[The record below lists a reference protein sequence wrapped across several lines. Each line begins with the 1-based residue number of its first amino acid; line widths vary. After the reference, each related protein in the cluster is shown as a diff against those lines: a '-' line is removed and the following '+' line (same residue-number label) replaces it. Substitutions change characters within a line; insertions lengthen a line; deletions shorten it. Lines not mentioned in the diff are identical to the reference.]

1 MTTRARRPTVG
12 PRRGA
17 TVDRVRITERP
28 STGSSGSTFS
38 IRHPEVAY
46 VFGDMVRRLYVVG
59 CLASDL
65 FVALQVHLSFP
76 SADTILL
83 PLLAA
88 VFLGLAY
95 LELRL
100 YRVLWP
106 VSRRRRIAPIVEG
119 RTRQGAS
126 SRLRTAR
133 RPSGAISGVMPN
145 PPRAPGPAEL
155 DIATAPWIVPDFAS
169 KL

>member
-46 VFGDMVRRLYVVG
+46 VFGDMVRGLYVVG

-88 VFLGLAY
+88 GFFGLAY
-95 LELRL
+95 RSEEHTSELQSPMYLVCRL
-100 YRVLWP
+100 L
-106 VSRRRRIAPIVEG
+106 
-119 RTRQGAS
+119 
-126 SRLRTAR
+126 L
-133 RPSGAISGVMPN
+133 
-145 PPRAPGPAEL
+145 
-155 DIATAPWIVPDFAS
+155 
-169 KL
+169 